1 MKGGIP
7 SFRASRCRSKSCW
20 SYRTDLPKRVNGI
33 FSNRYTL
40 SFSRVDFEH
49 PRYAAAWA
57 VVSQREMEYVFIKTN
72 SSEYFYSVIGFE
84 CWKITFLS
92 FLNELCKQIGNGA
105 NGASHIRIKM
115 YYLITKDVM
124 FTSRLSSRKLSHELL
139 SGKNKKPQNRGHS
152 SGASSKS
159 YFG

>member
-1 MKGGIP
+1 
-7 SFRASRCRSKSCW
+7 
-20 SYRTDLPKRVNGI
+20 
-33 FSNRYTL
+33 
-40 SFSRVDFEH
+40 
-49 PRYAAAWA
+49 
-57 VVSQREMEYVFIKTN
+57 
-72 SSEYFYSVIGFE
+72 
-84 CWKITFLS
+84 
-92 FLNELCKQIGNGA
+92 
-105 NGASHIRIKM
+105 M